1 MGVFLILTY
10 FKVYVNENLCFFH
23 NVPFG
28 VDSRMLLWY
37 HIFEKNRKAVQ
48 WSKRPKVS
56 LMQYRLGRRGKYENR

>member
-37 HIFEKNRKAVQ
+37 HIFEKKQKGCPMEQKTESFINAVSAGQ
-48 WSKRPKVS
+48 AW
-56 LMQYRLGRRGKYENR
+56 EI